1 MALSVLALSR
11 YARRGASSRMRFYL
25 YQESLERAGIALT
38 LAPFFEDDYL
48 AALYEGRA
56 VWRPALGAYGRRL
69 LRLLGMRRYDL
80 LWIEKELLPWLPAW
94 FERLAIGRLR
104 YVVDFDDAW
113 FLRYRQHRVPLIRAL
128 CADKLERMAR
138 GARLTIAGNDHL
150 ARWARDSGARQVV
163 QLPTVVDLRHY
174 PPRPPPDGPFTVG
187 WIGTPTTAGYV
198 DHVGDAL
205 RRLQRDGVLRLLVI
219 GAERSAI
226 EGVAVEHGR
235 WSEDTEAELLS
246 RCHAGIM
253 PLPDDPWTRGKS
265 GYKLIQ
271 YMAAGRP
278 VIASP
283 VGANKTIVRHGEN
296 GFFADTSQE
305 WFEALTRL
313 RDDPVLRLKLGA
325 AGRRSVES
333 DYSLQAT
340 AGTLVRAL
348 YAAAGRAMTEGA
360 EAATS

>member
-48 AALYEGRA
+48 AALYEGA
-56 VWRPALGAYGRRL
+56 SVWRPALGAYGRRL
-69 LRLLGMRRYDL
+69 RGLLRVRRYDL

-113 FLRYRQHRVPLIRAL
+113 FLRYSRNSVPLIRAM
-128 CADKLERMAR
+128 CGNKLERMAR
-138 GARLTIAGNDHL
+138 GASLTIAGNDYL
-150 ARWARDSGARQVV
+150 ARWARDSGARQVLE
-163 QLPTVVDLRHY
+163 LPTVVDLRHY
-174 PPRPPPDGPFTVG
+174 PLRPPPDGPFTVG
-187 WIGTPTTAGYV
+187 WIGTPTAAGYV
-198 DHVGDAL
+198 DQAAEAL

-219 GAERSAI
+219 GAERSSI
-226 EGVAVEHGR
+226 EGVSVEHER
-235 WSEDTEAELLS
+235 WSEETEAELLS
-246 RCHAGIM
+246 RCHVGIM

-278 VIASP
+278 VVASP
-283 VGANKTIVRHGEN
+283 VGANKTIVRQGEN
-296 GFFADTSQE
+296 GFFASASQE
-305 WFEALTRL
+305 WFEALARL
-313 RDDPVLRLKLGA
+313 RNDPALRLKLGA
-325 AGRRSVES
+325 AGRRSVAS

-340 AGTLVRAL
+340 ANTLVRAL
-348 YAAAGRAMTEGA
+348 YAAVGRAITGGA
-360 EAATS
+360 EAATR